1 MGSKIPEEK
10 LKALIAFHG
19 HWCPG
24 LATGIKISE
33 VVLDE
38 LGRTTDE
45 EIVAVA
51 SGKPARQEMSPRYKE
66 MLVMYYT
73 GPLL

>member
-51 SGKPARQEMSPRYKE
+51 ETDNCAVDAIQF
-66 MLVMYYT
+66 L
-73 GPLL
+73 